1 MPAWIPKALPIV
13 QIVLAVIVIILILV
27 QGKGSG
33 LSGVFGG
40 EGNVYRTKRGAE
52 RVLFI
57 ATIIVTV
64 LFFVVAL
71 ASHLLIH

>member
-1 MPAWIPKALPIV
+1 MPAWIPQVLPIV
-13 QIVLAVIVIILILV
+13 QIVLAVIVIILILL

-52 RVLFI
+52 RIIFI
-57 ATIIVTV
+57 ATIITSV
-64 LFFVVAL
+64 LFFVIAL